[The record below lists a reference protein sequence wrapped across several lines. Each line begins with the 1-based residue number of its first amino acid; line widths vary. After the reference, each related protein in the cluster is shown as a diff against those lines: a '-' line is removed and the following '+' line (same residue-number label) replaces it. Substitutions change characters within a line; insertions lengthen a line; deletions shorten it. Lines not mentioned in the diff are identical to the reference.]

1 MPNHTTGQKIS
12 IEKSVIVK
20 SSFPEQIRFRFNKEK
35 TIVLSNENLR
45 SPISHEKEKKKE
57 CTRTTKAHKV
67 LEHFHSQGAQIY
79 TLRF

>member
-45 SPISHEKEKKKE
+45 SPISHEKEKKKNVLVRPKRIK
-57 CTRTTKAHKV
+57 CSNTFIVKAHK
-67 LEHFHSQGAQIY
+67 F
-79 TLRF
+79 TP